1 MNRYL
6 SFQVGD
12 GRFAVGLLSV
22 SQVLRFENVTA
33 VPLAPQFVEGII
45 NLAGE
50 VVPVINL
57 RARLALPP
65 VEPDPRHRVLIAE
78 RGGRRYGLLVD
89 KVREIL
95 ELEDASIAPAAS
107 GIPGLKAEVLEGI
120 AKVGEVLVLILDL
133 ERLLACESPALE

>member
-1 MNRYL
+1 MKRYL

-12 GRFAVGLLSV
+12 GRFAVGLPWV

-45 NLAGE
+45 NLGGE
-50 VVPVINL
+50 VVPVISL
-57 RARLALPP
+57 RARLGLPP
-65 VEPDPRHRVLIAE
+65 VEPNPRHRVLIAE
-78 RGGRRYGLLVD
+78 RAGRKYGLLVD

-107 GIPGLKAEVLEGI
+107 GITGLKAEVLDGI
-120 AKVGEVLVLILDL
+120 AKVGEVLLFILDV
-133 ERLLACESPALE
+133 ERLLAAESPALE